1 MFSLRN
7 DPGVMYLPGM
17 SLKTKIRVRVITAVF
32 LSCQS
37 LCAYADGQARFY
49 ESRTEKPLA
58 QVLDD
63 AEFAIT
69 ERNFR
74 ITGRLHIGKGIRER
88 GNAGFP
94 DYEVIL
100 FCNLSYAER
109 MLELEPEY
117 VNYCPG
123 RITFRNDG
131 GTIIISASLVPED
144 PDNPGLN
151 TLVKEINRQLR
162 DIVDFSVQKWSPT
175 RTHN

>member
-1 MFSLRN
+1 MFLQGMFFKNRILLRIIATI
-7 DPGVMYLPGM
+7 LLC
-17 SLKTKIRVRVITAVF
+17 S
-32 LSCQS
+32 QS
-37 LCAYADGQARFY
+37 LCAGGPVSFY
-49 ESRTEKPLA
+49 ESRTDKPLA

-69 ERNFR
+69 ERNFH

-88 GNAGFP
+88 GNTGFP

-109 MLELEPEY
+109 MLKLEPEY

-123 RITFRNDG
+123 RISFRDSG
-131 GTIIISASLVPED
+131 DAIIISASLVPED
-144 PDNPGLN
+144 PGKPQLN
-151 TLVKEINRQLR
+151 TLVKEINRKLR

-175 RTHN
+175 RTGD

>member
-1 MFSLRN
+1 MRLRAG
-7 DPGVMYLPGM
+7 DFAR
-17 SLKTKIRVRVITAVF
+17 IIAAVLLF
-32 LSCQS
+32 VHCLHAGASGP
-37 LCAYADGQARFY
+37 AAGFY
-49 ESRTEKPLA
+49 ESRTEKSLA

-74 ITGRLHIGKGIRER
+74 ITGRLHIGKGVRER
-88 GNAGFP
+88 GNTDFP

-123 RITFRNDG
+123 RISFRSHGDA
-131 GTIIISASLVPED
+131 IIISASLVPED
-144 PDNPGLN
+144 PENLQLN
-151 TLVKEINRQLR
+151 TLVKKINRLIR
-162 DIVDFSVQKWSPT
+162 EIVDFSVQEWFPT
-175 RTHN
+175 RN